1 MFHVCLLRL
10 HLPLLVTVAAL
21 GFEMGDFKFF
31 SSLFEWLLSQ
41 ITSRASKIPTLE
53 KCGSNSA

>member
-1 MFHVCLLRL
+1 MIHVCLLRL

-21 GFEMGDFKFF
+21 GFEMGDFEFF